1 MVFSLSRFL
10 ALARKEFIQL
20 FRNRR
25 LVVQLV
31 IPPTVALIIFGYA
44 LNPEVKQL
52 RVGVADESHTPL
64 SREFIAHL
72 TSNRAFDV
80 IAHYDSSARV
90 AAALHA
96 GELDVAVVIPRNFS
110 ELLAKRR
117 APEAQVIIDAVNANS
132 AGIAQSY
139 LAQASMHFSR
149 IVEASR
155 TPARP
160 PAGVRAAAIPLY
172 NPGLVHA
179 WFFVT
184 GVMSTVIFINASLVS
199 SALTVREKETGTIEQ
214 LLMSPVQTLETL
226 FAKTVPVLLLMLV
239 VLLIAMTAGWLVFDL
254 PQRGSWPL
262 LLFSTALAAIG
273 GIGIGILVATFS
285 STQRQAQLLTFFLLP
300 PLVLLSGAF
309 GTIETMPRVLQW
321 ASYVDP
327 LRYMVK
333 LVRGIVLKGAG
344 LELLWPPLA
353 ALGVIAFFLYG
364 VSALRFRSQLR

>member
-10 ALARKEFIQL
+10 ALTRKEFIQL

-52 RVGVADESHTPL
+52 RVGVADESRTPL

-72 TSNRAFDV
+72 TSNDAFQV
-80 IAHYDSSARV
+80 IAHYGSSAAA

-96 GELDVAVVIPRNFS
+96 RELDVAVVIPSTFAG
-110 ELLAKRR
+110 LLAKGQTS
-117 APEAQVIIDAVNANS
+117 EVQVIIDAVNANS

-139 LAQASMHFSR
+139 LAQASMQFSR
-149 IVEASR
+149 MLEASR
-155 TPARP
+155 VASRP
-160 PAGVRAAAIPLY
+160 PPGARTASIPLY
-172 NPGLVHA
+172 NPGLIHA

-184 GVMSTVIFINASLVS
+184 GVMSTIIFINASLVS
-199 SALTVREKETGTIEQ
+199 SALTVREKETGAIEQ

-226 FAKTVPVLLLMLV
+226 FGKTVPVLLLMLA
-239 VLLIAMTAGWLVFDL
+239 VLLIAMAAGWLVFEL
-254 PQRGSWPL
+254 PQRGSWLL

-273 GIGIGILVATFS
+273 GIGIGIFVATFS
-285 STQRQAQLLTFFLLP
+285 NTQRQAQLLTFFLLP

-309 GTIETMPRVLQW
+309 GAIETMPRILQY
-321 ASYVDP
+321 ASSVDP

-344 LELLWPPLA
+344 LELLWPQLA
-353 ALGVIAFFLYG
+353 ALGIIALLLYA
-364 VSALRFRSQLR
+364 VSAIRFRSQLR